1 MANHTHD
8 HSNDLLEGEKE
19 VKENYPRYSLKTSE
33 HHDNAIL
40 SHALSAAS
48 KKRQGATVHNFPIK
62 KKPAF
67 AVPVSMAAG
76 LVIGVSVMFIYNVSQ
91 QNASVMTAPQVA
103 SQPLSQEGIEITASK
118 TPLSDKG
125 KMNQKIQLL
134 IQQDRISE
142 AEALLQRYKKLHLLS
157 SPAEQTK

>member
-1 MANHTHD
+1 
-8 HSNDLLEGEKE
+8 
-19 VKENYPRYSLKTSE
+19 
-33 HHDNAIL
+33 
-40 SHALSAAS
+40 
-48 KKRQGATVHNFPIK
+48 
-62 KKPAF
+62 
-67 AVPVSMAAG
+67 MAAG

>member
-19 VKENYPRYSLKTSE
+19 VKENYPLYSLKTSD

-40 SHALSAAS
+40 SYALSAAS

-62 KKPAF
+62 KKPVF

-76 LVIGVSVMFIYNVSQ
+76 LVIGVSVILIYNVSQ
-91 QNASVMTAPQVA
+91 QNASVMTSPQVA
-103 SQPLSQEGIEITASK
+103 SQPLSQKGIETASK
-118 TPLSDKG
+118 MPLSDKG